1 MLVYIIVHNSLSFPS
16 PPLLHLFPSWRFVPL
31 RLVLAGDTAVL
42 LPHRHNSQV
51 RTMDGGQG
59 SGARGC
65 IGQTPRRRLLP
76 EGLPLLDHEIDQLK
90 QEHQGNERLHKEEVE
105 RLIAQFRQEMEGIE
119 RKYERLMAEKEAE
132 YRHQIG
138 NLEMNKNKVIQNRQ
152 LCEAWRLQPD
162 PRVLRLG
169 MSVVPTACAGSQ
181 RQTSCLQPY
190 QTLPPP
196 PSACLSSATLYL
208 NKVIDVA
215 NQRQAAT
222 SAVYHDAGMMQQNID
237 PQPVG
242 QCIDMMPNYWLTSE
256 AFLTSNF
263 DQSWWWRRPQ

>member
-1 MLVYIIVHNSLSFPS
+1 
-16 PPLLHLFPSWRFVPL
+16 
-31 RLVLAGDTAVL
+31 
-42 LPHRHNSQV
+42 
-51 RTMDGGQG
+51 MDGGQW
-59 SGARGC
+59 SGARRS
-65 IGQTPRRRLLP
+65 IGHQTPRWTVLP
-76 EGLPLLDHEIDQLK
+76 EGLPILDCEIDRMKHEDQR
-90 QEHQGNERLHKEEVE
+90 NERLHKEEVE
-105 RLIAQFRQEMEGIE
+105 RLIAQFREEMEGIE

-138 NLEMNKNKVIQNRQ
+138 TLEMNKNKVIQNRL

-196 PSACLSSATLYL
+196 PACLSSASFYL
-208 NKVIDVA
+208 NKVIDIA

-222 SAVYHDAGMMQQNID
+222 SAAYHGTGMMQQNID

-263 DQSWWWRRPQ
+263 DESWWWRRPQ